1 MTLKER
7 KEENLI
13 KALEDYVASIDEVCD
28 TIYNLIDKKCYKTD
42 VSYVMSKHKTRL
54 KRLEMKLKL
63 F

>member
-13 KALEDYVASIDEVCD
+13 KALEDYVATTDEVCD
-28 TIYNLIDKKCYKTD
+28 IIYNLIDKKCYKTD
-42 VSYVMSKHKTRL
+42 VSYVMSKHKARL
-54 KRLEMKLKL
+54 KRLEAKLKL